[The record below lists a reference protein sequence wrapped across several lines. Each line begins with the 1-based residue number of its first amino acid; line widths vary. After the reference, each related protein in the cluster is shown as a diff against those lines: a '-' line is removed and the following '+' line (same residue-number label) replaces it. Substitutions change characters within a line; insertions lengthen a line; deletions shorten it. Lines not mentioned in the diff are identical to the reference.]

1 MQQKKKIFFIIS
13 ILVLSLVELQAQVSI
28 NAAGGNASG
37 SSGSVSYSVGQ
48 VFYTTNSYANTSVV
62 QGVQQPYEIS
72 VVSSVDEA
80 KSITLLVS
88 AYPNP
93 ATDYLQLQIE
103 GEMIGNL
110 SYQLVDITG
119 KLLQNQQI
127 LNNQTTIIISNYVSS
142 TYFLKVFQG
151 NKEIKTFKIIKK

>member
-1 MQQKKKIFFIIS
+1 LDKFFTLKFLCKHIS
-13 ILVLSLVELQAQVSI
+13 CTRS
-28 NAAGGNASG
+28 
-37 SSGSVSYSVGQ
+37 
-48 VFYTTNSYANTSVV
+48 
-62 QGVQQPYEIS
+62 QQPYEIS

-80 KSITLLVS
+80 KKYYSFGL